1 MYQLLGKAVYMAKNL
16 YLCIGR
22 TEAECVDEYAE
33 FGATPLFLGS
43 DNKLKLADGC
53 YDLHDFF
60 YDNILEVDEACDT
73 ALNLMFDY
81 IHNGHLHGQ
90 IEMPQ
95 HLGGDKFYFRVNNL
109 DN

>member
-1 MYQLLGKAVYMAKNL
+1 MAMTKTL

-22 TEAECVDEYAE
+22 TEAECIDEYAE
-33 FGATPLFLGS
+33 FGATPLFLDS

-60 YDNILEVDEACDT
+60 YDNTLEVDEACDTADEACDT

-81 IHNGHLHGQ
+81 IHNGHLHGH

>member
-1 MYQLLGKAVYMAKNL
+1 MTKKL

-22 TEAECVDEYAE
+22 TEAECIDDCCE

-43 DNKLKLADGC
+43 DNKLQLADGC
-53 YDLHDFF
+53 YDLHEFF
-60 YDNILEVDEACDT
+60 YNNILEVDEACDT
-73 ALNLMFDY
+73 AINLMFDY
-81 IHNGHLHGQ
+81 IHNGFLHGC
-90 IEMPQ
+90 IEMPN

>member
-1 MYQLLGKAVYMAKNL
+1 MTKTL

-22 TEAECVDEYAE
+22 TEAECIDEYCE
-33 FGATPLFLGS
+33 FGATPIFKM
-43 DNKLKLADGC
+43 DNGLWGLADGC

-90 IEMPQ
+90 IEMPH